1 MMLKSSTFN
10 LYLET
15 DKGRFIYNTLS
26 KKLVKVDE
34 QTYNLLKKQGDL
46 NKASQYITLCETG
59 IIASDT
65 TEMNKLEL
73 EIDEAI
79 NSKSLDLTI
88 VMTNACNFR
97 CVYCY
102 QPHNAQHMSQ
112 EVEEKII
119 AFFNKHVGDYK
130 SVSVSWFGGEP
141 LLNRVQ
147 IVRLSEMVKYRC
159 KAHNVAY
166 MGDITTNGYNLDLET
181 FEALVKNH
189 IFSYQVTI
197 DGNKEYHDKSRP
209 HLSGFGSFDKIVKN
223 LLDIKKHSITRHW
236 DIIIRMNVNKENI
249 GLVDDFMDFFNKNF
263 GNDKRFH
270 MAIEIVRDWGGN
282 NQIKEQLYELGN
294 SEEVKKKENVI
305 TRYNKH
311 GNAIRTLELNDIMCY
326 ANKKNGYAIAPDG
339 SIYKCAKAIY
349 EADAAEYRVGY
360 IDYDGRLIV
369 EKDKE
374 TKWITPAKLDSDC
387 IDCPMKVMCYA
398 ACPLNRVKNGE
409 RRCNKYLISQF
420 KIALR
425 NRIDNGDYQM

>member
-1 MMLKSSTFN
+1 MLKSSTFN

-34 QTYNLLKKQGDL
+34 QTYNLLKKHGNL

-147 IVRLSEMVKYRC
+147 IVR
-159 KAHNVAY
+159 
-166 MGDITTNGYNLDLET
+166 
-181 FEALVKNH
+181 F
-189 IFSYQVTI
+189 
-197 DGNKEYHDKSRP
+197 P
-209 HLSGFGSFDKIVKN
+209 
-223 LLDIKKHSITRHW
+223 
-236 DIIIRMNVNKENI
+236 
-249 GLVDDFMDFFNKNF
+249 
-263 GNDKRFH
+263 
-270 MAIEIVRDWGGN
+270 
-282 NQIKEQLYELGN
+282 
-294 SEEVKKKENVI
+294 
-305 TRYNKH
+305 
-311 GNAIRTLELNDIMCY
+311 
-326 ANKKNGYAIAPDG
+326 
-339 SIYKCAKAIY
+339 
-349 EADAAEYRVGY
+349 
-360 IDYDGRLIV
+360 
-369 EKDKE
+369 
-374 TKWITPAKLDSDC
+374 
-387 IDCPMKVMCYA
+387 
-398 ACPLNRVKNGE
+398 
-409 RRCNKYLISQF
+409 
-420 KIALR
+420 
-425 NRIDNGDYQM
+425 